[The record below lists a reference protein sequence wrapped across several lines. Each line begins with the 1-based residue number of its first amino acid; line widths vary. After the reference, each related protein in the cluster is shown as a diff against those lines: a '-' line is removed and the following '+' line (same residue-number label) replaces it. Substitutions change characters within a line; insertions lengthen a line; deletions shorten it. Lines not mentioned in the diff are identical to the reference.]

1 MSSRSIS
8 RTRSGCSSSVRNRS
22 ARESKPRRASRQ
34 RDEPVPRP
42 PPNFD
47 VWLTGSRGTWVDD
60 EGPSAKHSRSG
71 TNLGPTWDPHGMHEG
86 KTSSTTW
93 LPRRTPVRRQDLQK
107 RLPTP
112 PGGQGERAQAG
123 PGRSSLVRTQS
134 AEGRQATALSERRRE
149 PAAEVSGG
157 VAALTC
163 TSERPHNPSVAI
175 SEVVPK
181 FVELRWRPDEVRL
194 R

>member
-22 ARESKPRRASRQ
+22 ARESKPRRATTPQPAAR
-34 RDEPVPRP
+34 RA
-42 PPNFD
+42 
-47 VWLTGSRGTWVDD
+47 
-60 EGPSAKHSRSG
+60 GPSAAAEFRRLAHGVARNVGGRRGTVCQAFKIRDTG
-71 TNLGPTWDPHGMHEG
+71 TNLGPTRRARRE
-86 KTSSTTW
+86 TSSTIW

-123 PGRSSLVRTQS
+123 SRRSSLVRTQS

-149 PAAEVSGG
+149 PAAQVSGG

-163 TSERPHNPSVAI
+163 TSERPHNPPVFGESA
-175 SEVVPK
+175 
-181 FVELRWRPDEVRL
+181 F
-194 R
+194 